1 LGVDCSTFKLF
12 VVGFCWSLGFGLSTS
27 VLGGVGIFTGFGFL
41 VGFGIFGGVG
51 FPPSVGFSFMSPS
64 LHKSEMHQMQLH
76 TLLTVLPSELGT
88 SFLQKSLCE
97 EHP

>member
-1 LGVDCSTFKLF
+1 
-12 VVGFCWSLGFGLSTS
+12 
-27 VLGGVGIFTGFGFL
+27 LGGVGIFTGFGFL
-41 VGFGIFGGVG
+41 VGFGLLLLDGVG
-51 FPPSVGFSFMSPS
+51 FPPIVGFSLMPPS